1 MSDISYSGKNLYR
14 RGRMKQM
21 IDLHCHI
28 LPGIDDGAQ
37 TITDSL
43 TMAQQAFQKEYIQLS
58 QRRTIKMANI

>member
-1 MSDISYSGKNLYR
+1 
-14 RGRMKQM
+14 MKQM